1 MTTSKIWSLNRLGT
15 ETNQQQKYTF
25 TSKPFIGDKD
35 KDKDKQKTYFLPLI
49 GNCKR
54 CVGGT
59 GKGDGGE
66 GKNHLKGFFYIISND
81 KDVRRWLHIIA
92 NDIYVI
98 CKIWKIIWWVF
109 ILFQIPSFHIM
120 FTIWKI
126 IFISFQM
133 TKVSFCHILYHLHTL
148 QK

>member
-1 MTTSKIWSLNRLGT
+1 MNRLGT

-25 TSKPFIGDKD
+25 TSKPFIGDKDKD

-66 GKNHLKGFFYIISND
+66 GKNHLKGF
-81 KDVRRWLHIIA
+81 
-92 NDIYVI
+92 
-98 CKIWKIIWWVF
+98 
-109 ILFQIPSFHIM
+109 
-120 FTIWKI
+120 
-126 IFISFQM
+126 
-133 TKVSFCHILYHLHTL
+133 LYHF
-148 QK
+148 K